1 MLLTGLRKK
10 PSFPICFNK
19 DPWGLRS
26 SVRTWNKCDVR
37 LLMDDSVTFRGTK
50 SFGRTATAGVLSK
63 LGLEL
68 RIGSNIFRSTNGV
81 VKIHGKEQLAV
92 EVKPGQ
98 RLLLITLDLY
108 NERGARIA
116 HVRRNVFTLNDRGR
130 FTVDVL
136 LGQNLSSVDIPSVL
150 VTDLH
155 SGHVALEAQMTS
167 EHRVDLAC
175 GKLYSHKGIPIEITP
190 HYCRIG
196 SGTALFGNVVEARG
210 GSAILG

>member
-1 MLLTGLRKK
+1 MGPNPLVARQRRECSPKQ
-10 PSFPICFNK
+10 
-19 DPWGLRS
+19 DS
-26 SVRTWNKCDVR
+26 S
-37 LLMDDSVTFRGTK
+37 L
-50 SFGRTATAGVLSK
+50 GV
-63 LGLEL
+63 
-68 RIGSNIFRSTNGV
+68 GSNIFRSTNGV